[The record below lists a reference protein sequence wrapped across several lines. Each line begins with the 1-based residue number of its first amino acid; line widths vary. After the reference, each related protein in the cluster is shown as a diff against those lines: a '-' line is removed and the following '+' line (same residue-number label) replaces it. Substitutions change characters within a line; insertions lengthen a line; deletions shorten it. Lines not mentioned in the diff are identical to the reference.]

1 MIKETLLR
9 SNPWWSGNKI
19 PDYVP
24 QTKRDAFYELKL
36 ELKKDRISAAVGP
49 RRSGKTTLMYQI
61 INELLQNKVNPK
73 NILYVSFDYTRTTI
87 EEVIEN
93 YRELM
98 NPKGNIYCFFDEIHC
113 IEEWSVKLKNYYDF
127 NKEFK
132 FFITGSSSTL
142 LYSTTE
148 SLVGRIWFIPVFPM
162 TFHEYVRIKNEKK
175 GIEKK
180 ADTDRLL
187 DIPIERI
194 GDLFKKEYDVLK
206 LRDAIKSRLANY
218 ILWGGFP
225 EYLQKNYT
233 IEEWQNYLRQ
243 NFITLTLFKD
253 IVSVY
258 SVREPGALEDL
269 IELVAEKQSLPLN
282 YYSTSHIMG
291 INKETVA
298 NYFQYLKSAHLII
311 EAGYYTK
318 NAAKR
323 IVKEKKYYIA
333 DTGLRNAVLAE
344 SVLHDEIFS
353 KDIEGAVAAHLMSRQ
368 SGIASDI
375 NYWKDKYEV
384 DFVYKNIPI
393 EVKFKNNV
401 KQSDMVGLLRFME
414 QFQPKHGIVI
424 TKDQFMAQENLFF
437 IPAWMFLYM
446 KKI

>member
-9 SNPWWSGNKI
+9 SNPWWSSNKI

-24 QTKRDAFYELKL
+24 QIKRDAFCELKR
-36 ELKKDRISAAVGP
+36 ELRKDRISAAIGP
-49 RRSGKTTLMYQI
+49 RRSGKTTLMYQV
-61 INELLQNKVNPK
+61 INELLQNKMNPK

-87 EEVIEN
+87 EDVIEN

-98 NPKGNIYCFFDEIHC
+98 NPRGKIYCFFDEIHC
-113 IEEWSVKLKNYYDF
+113 IENWSMKLKNYYDF

-175 GIEKK
+175 EIEKK
-180 ADTDRLL
+180 AGKLL
-187 DIPIERI
+187 DVPIEKI
-194 GDLFKKEYDVLK
+194 EDLFKEEYEVLK
-206 LRDAIKSRLANY
+206 LRDTIKSMLAKY

-225 EYLQKNYT
+225 EYIQKNYT

-258 SVREPGALEDL
+258 SVREPKALEDL
-269 IELVAEKQSLPLN
+269 IDLVAEKQSLPLN
-282 YYSTSHIMG
+282 YYSTSRILG

-311 EAGYYTK
+311 EACYYAK
-318 NAAKR
+318 NATKR
-323 IVKEKKYYIA
+323 ITKEKKYYIA
-333 DTGLRNAVLAE
+333 DTGLRNAVLSE
-344 SVLHDEIFS
+344 SVMRDEIFS
-353 KDIEGAVAAHLMSRQ
+353 KDIEGAVAAHLTSRQ
-368 SGIASDI
+368 FGVGSDI
-375 NYWKDKYEV
+375 SYWKDKHEV
-384 DFVYKNIPI
+384 DFVYKDIPI
-393 EVKFKNNV
+393 EVKFKNDV
-401 KQSDMVGLLRFME
+401 KESDIQGLLRFME
-414 QFQPKHGIVI
+414 QFKPKHGIVI
-424 TKDQFMAQENLFF
+424 TKDLFIAQDKIFF
-437 IPAWMFLYM
+437 IPAWMFLSM